1 MGSFLMS
8 YTGVRHL
15 LLYYGL
21 LIVAILVIWNSKQVS
36 SLDFVLNLLKDS
48 LITLENSPIMLI
60 FCFILSQLQYY
71 AKNYADIIEASLLN
85 REPRTITLTASLE

>member
-48 LITLENSPIMLI
+48 LITMENSPIMLI

-71 AKNYADIIEASLLN
+71 AKNYVDIIEASLLN
-85 REPRTITLTASLE
+85 REPRTIILIASLE

>member
-1 MGSFLMS
+1 M
-8 YTGVRHL
+8 L
-15 LLYYGL
+15 LTVSRSLC
-21 LIVAILVIWNSKQVS
+21 IVAILVIWNSKQVS

-48 LITLENSPIMLI
+48 LITLENSSTILK

-71 AKNYADIIEASLLN
+71 AKTYADIIEASLFN